1 MKKIPIWKNVALIV
15 AVLFMFMVATLAWFY
30 KGPRSTISD
39 MTVSVGRA
47 TYVQVSG
54 GGGGLWKEDLTL
66 PISLDRKF
74 KEISGDGTNLY
85 APVYADAETEVGSG
99 VYVKTL
105 AKFKPVD
112 TDCYYE
118 QILKFRSNELEELF
132 LSPTSYVKSYEAFQ
146 GDYISGA
153 VRVAFFELD
162 KEGNETLRYIWAPNS
177 KTEYSAET
185 ESFTEEGSVEPY
197 YFYQRSTRYQ
207 ATADLTSSSV
217 NVLAISTESSD
228 ENGCGYNATY
238 KYLWSNGKNLPKNA
252 PYVLKFTESDLDAKD
267 ELYYKSIKVKIWIEG
282 HDRECVSLLSG
293 EKFIV
298 MLEFTTPEGEHYE

>member
-1 MKKIPIWKNVALIV
+1 MKKIPIWKNVALILATV
-15 AVLFMFMVATLAWFY
+15 FMLMVATLAWFY

-66 PISLDRKF
+66 PISLEKKF
-74 KEISGDGTNLY
+74 KEISGDGTDLY
-85 APVYADAETEVGSG
+85 APVYADAETVTGSG

-105 AKFKPVD
+105 SKFKSVD

-118 QILKFRSNELEELF
+118 QVLNFRSNELEEIF
-132 LSPTSYVKSYEAFQ
+132 LSPTSYVKSYEAFE
-146 GDYISGA
+146 GYYISGA
-153 VRVAFFELD
+153 VRVAFYELD
-162 KEGNETLRYIWAPNS
+162 SEGKETLRYIWAPNS
-177 KTEYSAET
+177 KVEYSAET
-185 ESFTEEGSVEPY
+185 ESYTEEGSVEPY
-197 YFYQRSTRYQ
+197 YYYQRSTRYED
-207 ATADLTSSSV
+207 TRDLTSSTV
-217 NVLAISTESSD
+217 NVVTIPTSSSD
-228 ENGCGYNATY
+228 DYGCGYNSTY
-238 KYLWSNGKNLPKNA
+238 KFMWSNGNKLPQNA
-252 PYVLKFTESDLDAKD
+252 PYVLKFTESDQNTKD
-267 ELYYKSIKVKIWIEG
+267 GLYYKNIKVKVWIEG